1 MHERN
6 PSLTVV
12 NGTQEN
18 HRLITSLINSL
29 ARDFLVMMRG
39 AEASG
44 AGPTHANVVSASAPA
59 AREELQESSEL
70 LEGSDSSATMA
81 HGPAAMSMLS
91 QNIFSQAIMPPML
104 GPTQAAM
111 ATGGAESRLTQAAL
125 TTERARDLYDAI
137 GKMLYGSV
145 SAVALAPV
153 FIKYLASP
161 IDLDPALLGSV
172 MRVMHLVINH
182 SERFRQFLLLSTPNQ
197 SASGSSL
204 LQLRG
209 SESMNL
215 MEHPRISAPGLR
227 FVSLDDYISARDD
240 KPSFGSTND
249 ARVVEKN
256 VSEQRQL
263 RSKLLSALCRVI
275 KNNVIESTVAETGLS
290 VLSCWVACGVSSAAK
305 SQPDFRPIIL
315 GNVIQ
320 DVVLAPKGTL
330 AAKARAVSV
339 MTLLLHFPEL
349 FEELETSVKKSLL
362 FNRFAKMLD
371 QDCESSKNPEGTR
384 GLQCEIVKLF
394 LSLALSFPSV
404 GIRFVLDSTRGHP
417 NDSDGHRSVV
427 YYLARLLD
435 RETFL
440 PRLSNDKGSAAH
452 QELRKDELRV
462 DLIRKAFQLVAL
474 LAHYVDLSRE
484 LDGADHE
491 QAFMATQYYLSD
503 AGFDEGDSDSISKT
517 ALALVSSMKQS

>member
-1 MHERN
+1 M
-6 PSLTVV
+6 
-12 NGTQEN
+12 
-18 HRLITSLINSL
+18 I
-29 ARDFLVMMRG
+29 AG
-39 AEASG
+39 AA
-44 AGPTHANVVSASAPA
+44 
-59 AREELQESSEL
+59 ESS
-70 LEGSDSSATMA
+70 
-81 HGPAAMSMLS
+81 
-91 QNIFSQAIMPPML
+91 
-104 GPTQAAM
+104 
-111 ATGGAESRLTQAAL
+111 LTQAAL

-161 IDLDPALLGSV
+161 TDLDPALLGSV
-172 MRVMHLVINH
+172 LRVMYLVINH
-182 SERFRQFLLLSTPNQ
+182 SERFRQFLLLSAPNQ
-197 SASGSSL
+197 SSSATSR

-209 SESMNL
+209 NDSTSL
-215 MEHPRISAPGLR
+215 MEHPRIAVPGLR

-240 KPSFGSTND
+240 KHILGSGD
-249 ARVVEKN
+249 DGQVVEEN

-275 KNNVIESTVAETGLS
+275 KNNVIESMVAETGLD
-290 VLSCWVACGVSSAAK
+290 VLSCWVACGVSSTAK
-305 SQPDFRPIIL
+305 TQPDFRPIVM

-330 AAKARAVSV
+330 AAKAKAVSV
-339 MTLLLHFPEL
+339 TTLLLHFPEL

-371 QDCESSKNPEGTR
+371 QDCENAKDPEGTR
-384 GLQCEIVKLF
+384 ILQREIVKLF

-404 GIRFVLDSTRGHP
+404 GIRFVLDSTREHP

-440 PRLSNDKGSAAH
+440 PRLANAKGSAAE
-452 QELRKDELRV
+452 QQLQKDELRV

-474 LAHYVDLSRE
+474 LARYVDLGRE

-491 QAFMATQYYLSD
+491 QTFVSTQYFLSAAD
-503 AGFDEGDSDSISKT
+503 FDRADNDSISKT
-517 ALALVSSMKQS
+517 ALALVAMMKQS